1 MIQSARGRWMA
12 SIMADSFKIGEY
24 DTRLAFLGQH
34 KQLWEDFVQG
44 IGTSWIFVFY
54 QAPLKADANGE
65 FNGSTSGSNEFIVS
79 NGETVKLHGKGLYF
93 VRTTEPGNLKDVSLG
108 TDDGDVIFGEIS
120 ENFVSTFNTLNIS
133 INKRPKDNLREAIMD
148 ENSNDQRLNFS
159 AIFNDFEMELKE
171 SYKSHHH
178 VIKLE

>member
-1 MIQSARGRWMA
+1 MA

-34 KQLWEDFVQG
+34 KQLWEDFVRG

-54 QAPLKADANGE
+54 QAPSKADANGE

-120 ENFVSTFNTLNIS
+120 ENFVTAFNTFNDSIKKPPNNNPKENIVDKS
-133 INKRPKDNLREAIMD
+133 STK
-148 ENSNDQRLNFS
+148 QR
-159 AIFNDFEMELKE
+159 
-171 SYKSHHH
+171 
-178 VIKLE
+178 